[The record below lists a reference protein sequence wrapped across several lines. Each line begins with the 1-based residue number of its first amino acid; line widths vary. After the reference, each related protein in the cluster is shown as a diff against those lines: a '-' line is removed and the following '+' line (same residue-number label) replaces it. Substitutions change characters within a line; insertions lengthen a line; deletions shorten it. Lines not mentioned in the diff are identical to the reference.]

1 MKIGYFAT
9 NFPYSDPIKNDKY
22 FGEYVCGGSPR
33 AAYYLAKEM
42 AKRGHDVKVFT
53 TSINSKNSVDNY
65 GNITIYRFGTIFK
78 HISSRISLRILYQP
92 FKQEVDIVHGHFDIP
107 PGPLAPYLYSRK
119 KNVPLVITHHGD
131 WIENHGGF
139 IRKISV
145 SLFNT
150 YLVGRFLAHAKAII
164 SPSGSYI
171 EKSRFLRKNK
181 EKIVVIPNGINLKDY
196 DILRSKEECRKEL
209 GLPIEKNIIISVGSL
224 IPYKGPDVLLKA
236 MPKVI
241 KEIPDAMLLFV
252 GKGEMEEELRLLSKK
267 LGVDKHIK
275 FAGFV
280 GDSSKKVLFYKSAD
294 IFAFPS
300 FSEIFGIVNLEA
312 MACSTP
318 IIASKVGGIP
328 DVVIDGENGLLVPPR
343 DSEALT
349 DALIYLLENEDI
361 REKMGKNGRRRVK
374 GYSWERIAD
383 RTEKIYE
390 EVVL

>member
-9 NFPYSDPIKNDKY
+9 NFPYSDPIKNDEY

-53 TSINSKNSVDNY
+53 TSINSKNTVDNY
-65 GNITIYRFGTIFK
+65 GNVTIYRFGTIFK
-78 HISSRISLRILYQP
+78 HISSHISMRILYQP
-92 FKQEVDIVHGHFDIP
+92 LKQEVDIVHGHFDIP

-131 WIENHGGF
+131 WIGTHGGF

-145 SLFNT
+145 SLFNK
-150 YLVGRFLAHAKAII
+150 YLVGRFLAQAKVII

-171 EKSRFLRKNK
+171 EESRFLRKNK

-196 DILRSKEECRKEL
+196 DVSLSKEECRKEL

-224 IPYKGPDVLLKA
+224 IPYKGPDVLVNA
-236 MPKVI
+236 MPKII
-241 KEIPDAMLLFV
+241 KEIPDATLLFV
-252 GKGEMEEELRLLSKK
+252 GKGEMEDELRLLSKK

-280 GDSSKKVLFYKSAD
+280 GDSFKKALFYKSAD

-300 FSEIFGIVNLEA
+300 LAECFPIVNLEA
-312 MACSTP
+312 MASGVP
-318 IIASKVGGIP
+318 IVASKIGGIP
-328 DVVIDGENGLLVPPR
+328 DAVKDGENGLLVPPK
-343 DSEALT
+343 DSETLA
-349 DALIYLLENEDI
+349 DAIIYLLENEDL
-361 REKMGKNGRRRVK
+361 REKMGSDGKK
-374 GYSWERIAD
+374 KAKDYSWETIAED
-383 RTEKIYE
+383 TEKVYE
-390 EVVL
+390 GLV